1 MIDYSY
7 LIQKVMD
14 WADERKISA
23 PENLTKQALK
33 LGEEYGELIEA
44 VLKKKPDQFKDS
56 IGDMQVVMII
66 LCQQYGV
73 DYEQCLRDAYQVIEN
88 RKGKTENGVFIK
100 EADM

>member
-1 MIDYSY
+1 M
-7 LIQKVMD
+7 
-14 WADERKISA
+14 
-23 PENLTKQALK
+23 
-33 LGEEYGELIEA
+33 IEA

>member
-1 MIDYSY
+1 MAD
-7 LIQKVMD
+7 LIQKVMA

-23 PENLTKQALK
+23 PENLTKQSLK

-44 VLKKKPDQFKDS
+44 VLKNKPDQFKDS
-56 IGDMQVVMII
+56 VGDMQVVMII

-73 DYEQCLRDAYQVIEN
+73 DYEQCLRDTYQVIEN